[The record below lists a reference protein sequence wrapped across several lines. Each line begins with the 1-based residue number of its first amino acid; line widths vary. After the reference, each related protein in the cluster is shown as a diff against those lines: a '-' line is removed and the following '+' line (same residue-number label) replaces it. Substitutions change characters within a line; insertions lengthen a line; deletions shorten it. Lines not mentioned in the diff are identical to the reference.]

1 MSNKK
6 QEIPAIRFN
15 GFTDAW
21 EQCKFS
27 QYYKVSSGFA
37 FKLEDYTEI
46 GVPIVNGESIQH
58 GVVSSNKFNYLPDSF
73 RNKYP
78 QYVLNTGDIV
88 LGLNR
93 PVINGELKIAKI
105 PEKLDKS
112 LLYQRAGKVEYIR
125 PISKK
130 FSFILLDKEI
140 LKYTLKEAVGS
151 DQPFISTTKLAE
163 WKMFVPSSND
173 EMEKLGIFFNLLNN
187 AIALHQR
194 KLDKAKEL
202 KSAYLSEMFPAE
214 GERKPKRRFAGF
226 TDDWEQRKLGDH
238 CEMFNGDR
246 SSKYPNAQDM
256 VSDGIPFINAGD
268 LENGHVNLKTAKKI
282 SRGKYDELS
291 GAKLQLGDIVY
302 CLRGTLGKNAYIDNF
317 DKGTVASSLVA
328 IRPKNIDGRYLYYIL
343 NSDIEYK
350 QRIVHDEGAAQ
361 PNLSAKSVSE
371 FVMPVPDIDEQKKIS
386 AYFSNLDH
394 LIALHQR
401 QLDNYKELKKAMMQ
415 NIFNK
420 KLRFKNGN
428 GNEFP
433 EWKKKK
439 LNNFCSVTTGKLDA
453 NAMKENGV
461 YKFFTCSHQDY
472 LIDTYAFEGE
482 SLIIAGNGDVGH
494 IKYYNGKFNAYQR
507 TYILQNFE
515 NISAVYLKNNLENE
529 LPRRIQRETQ
539 QSAMV
544 YIKLSTLTEAEI
556 DVPIMEEQNIIG
568 DFLSKFDSMIA
579 KQEKIIDLFKEQKK
593 VLMQKMFV

>member
-1 MSNKK
+1 MEMSSKTQKN
-6 QEIPAIRFN
+6 PSVRFK
-15 GFTDAW
+15 GFIDA
-21 EQCKFS
+21 
-27 QYYKVSSGFA
+27 
-37 FKLEDYTEI
+37 
-46 GVPIVNGESIQH
+46 
-58 GVVSSNKFNYLPDSF
+58 
-73 RNKYP
+73 
-78 QYVLNTGDIV
+78 
-88 LGLNR
+88 
-93 PVINGELKIAKI
+93 
-105 PEKLDKS
+105 
-112 LLYQRAGKVEYIR
+112 
-125 PISKK
+125 
-130 FSFILLDKEI
+130 
-140 LKYTLKEAVGS
+140 
-151 DQPFISTTKLAE
+151 
-163 WKMFVPSSND
+163 
-173 EMEKLGIFFNLLNN
+173 
-187 AIALHQR
+187 
-194 KLDKAKEL
+194 
-202 KSAYLSEMFPAE
+202 
-214 GERKPKRRFAGF
+214 
-226 TDDWEQRKLGDH
+226 WEQRKLGELLIEH
-238 CEMFNGDR
+238 NQIVKGD
-246 SSKYPNAQDM
+246 KYPIATSSRKGLFLQTDYFDGERSGINTTMDFHLVPENYLTYRHM
-256 VSDGIPFINAGD
+256 SDDSIFHFNKNTMGTPILVS
-268 LENGHVNLKTAKKI
+268 K
-282 SRGKYDELS
+282 
-291 GAKLQLGDIVY
+291 
-302 CLRGTLGKNAYIDNF
+302 
-317 DKGTVASSLVA
+317 
-328 IRPKNIDGRYLYYIL
+328 
-343 NSDIEYK
+343 EYP
-350 QRIVHDEGAAQ
+350 VFTTSEAA
-361 PNLSAKSVSE
+361 NDE
-371 FVMPVPDIDEQKKIS
+371 FVIRNLNFSKSFANFSHMQKKGGTRVRLYFKVLQNYKIAIPRIDEQIKIGS
-386 AYFSNLDH
+386 LLKHLDST
-394 LIALHQR
+394 IALHQR

-544 YIKLSTLTEAEI
+544 YIKLSTLTDAEI

>member
-1 MSNKK
+1 MN
-6 QEIPAIRFN
+6 
-15 GFTDAW
+15 
-21 EQCKFS
+21 
-27 QYYKVSSGFA
+27 
-37 FKLEDYTEI
+37 
-46 GVPIVNGESIQH
+46 ES
-58 GVVSSNKFNYLPDSF
+58 
-73 RNKYP
+73 
-78 QYVLNTGDIV
+78 
-88 LGLNR
+88 
-93 PVINGELKIAKI
+93 E
-105 PEKLDKS
+105 
-112 LLYQRAGKVEYIR
+112 
-125 PISKK
+125 
-130 FSFILLDKEI
+130 
-140 LKYTLKEAVGS
+140 
-151 DQPFISTTKLAE
+151 
-163 WKMFVPSSND
+163 
-173 EMEKLGIFFNLLNN
+173 NLV
-187 AIALHQR
+187 
-194 KLDKAKEL
+194 
-202 KSAYLSEMFPAE
+202 
-214 GERKPKRRFAGF
+214 PKRRFKEF
-226 TDDWEQRKLGDH
+226 TNTGTWGQRKSKEICTISTGKGNTQDKIDD
-238 CEMFNGDR
+238 G
-246 SSKYPNAQDM
+246 KYPFYVRSATIERSNDYLYDQEAVLTVGDGVGTGKVFHYVNGKYNLHQRVYRMFDFNNE
-256 VSDGIPFINAGD
+256 VSAKYFYYYFSKKFYRRVMAM
-268 LENGHVNLKTAKKI
+268 TAKTSVDSVRLEMIADMIIEFPSPKEQQKI
-282 SRGKYDELS
+282 V
-291 GAKLQLGDIVY
+291 KL
-302 CLRGTLGKNAYIDNF
+302 F
-317 DKGTVASSLVA
+317 ESLDDA
-328 IRPKNIDGRYLYYIL
+328 
-343 NSDIEYK
+343 
-350 QRIVHDEGAAQ
+350 
-361 PNLSAKSVSE
+361 
-371 FVMPVPDIDEQKKIS
+371 
-386 AYFSNLDH
+386 
-394 LIALHQR
+394 IALHQR

-453 NAMKENGV
+453 NAMKANGV

>member
-1 MSNKK
+1 MLVMGMSSKK
-6 QEIPAIRFN
+6 HKNPTIRFN

-21 EQCKFS
+21 EQR
-27 QYYKVSSGFA
+27 
-37 FKLEDYTEI
+37 KLEDLA
-46 GVPIVNGESIQH
+46 ES
-58 GVVSSNKFNYLPDSF
+58 FNYGLNASAMEFDGE
-73 RNKYP
+73 NKY
-78 QYVLNTGDIV
+78 
-88 LGLNR
+88 
-93 PVINGELKIAKI
+93 
-105 PEKLDKS
+105 
-112 LLYQRAGKVEYIR
+112 IR
-125 PISKK
+125 I
-130 FSFILLDKEI
+130 
-140 LKYTLKEAVGS
+140 T
-151 DQPFISTTKLAE
+151 
-163 WKMFVPSSND
+163 
-173 EMEKLGIFFNLLNN
+173 
-187 AIALHQR
+187 
-194 KLDKAKEL
+194 
-202 KSAYLSEMFPAE
+202 
-214 GERKPKRRFAGF
+214 
-226 TDDWEQRKLGDH
+226 
-238 CEMFNGDR
+238 
-246 SSKYPNAQDM
+246 
-256 VSDGIPFINAGD
+256 
-268 LENGHVNLKTAKKI
+268 
-282 SRGKYDELS
+282 
-291 GAKLQLGDIVY
+291 
-302 CLRGTLGKNAYIDNF
+302 
-317 DKGTVASSLVA
+317 
-328 IRPKNIDGRYLYYIL
+328 
-343 NSDIEYK
+343 
-350 QRIVHDEGAAQ
+350 
-361 PNLSAKSVSE
+361 
-371 FVMPVPDIDEQKKIS
+371 DIDEYSHRFIESGLTSPNTDLSNADDYLLKEGDILFARTGASVGKSYQYEPLDGKVYYAGFLIRARIKPEFHSSFIFQNTLTEKYNNFIKITS
-386 AYFSNLDH
+386 QRSGQPGVNAQEYANFSIMVPSRGEQVKLGNFFKQLDNA
-394 LIALHQR
+394 IDLHQR

>member
-6 QEIPAIRFN
+6 QQIPAIRFN

-21 EQCKFS
+21 EQR
-27 QYYKVSSGFA
+27 
-37 FKLEDYTEI
+37 KLEDGTSKIGDGLHGTPEYTENGEVAFI
-46 GVPIVNGESIQH
+46 NGNNLVNGKIVINDQTKFVTSKQQSRTDAELNENTILMSINGTIGNLAWYRGEKLMLGKSAAYIEVKSFH
-58 GVVSSNKFNYLPDSF
+58 KKFIYQLLQTHKIRNYF
-73 RNKYP
+73 
-78 QYVLNTGDIV
+78 LNNLTGTTIKN
-88 LGLNR
+88 LGLKTIR
-93 PVINGELKIAKI
+93 ETPILI
-105 PEKLDKS
+105 P
-112 LLYQRAGKVEYIR
+112 KV
-125 PISKK
+125 
-130 FSFILLDKEI
+130 
-140 LKYTLKEAVGS
+140 
-151 DQPFISTTKLAE
+151 
-163 WKMFVPSSND
+163 
-173 EMEKLGIFFNLLNN
+173 
-187 AIALHQR
+187 
-194 KLDKAKEL
+194 
-202 KSAYLSEMFPAE
+202 
-214 GERKPKRRFAGF
+214 
-226 TDDWEQRKLGDH
+226 
-238 CEMFNGDR
+238 
-246 SSKYPNAQDM
+246 
-256 VSDGIPFINAGD
+256 
-268 LENGHVNLKTAKKI
+268 
-282 SRGKYDELS
+282 
-291 GAKLQLGDIVY
+291 
-302 CLRGTLGKNAYIDNF
+302 
-317 DKGTVASSLVA
+317 
-328 IRPKNIDGRYLYYIL
+328 
-343 NSDIEYK
+343 
-350 QRIVHDEGAAQ
+350 
-361 PNLSAKSVSE
+361 
-371 FVMPVPDIDEQKKIS
+371 DEQQKIGS
-386 AYFSNLDH
+386 FFERLDDA
-394 LIALHQR
+394 IALHQR